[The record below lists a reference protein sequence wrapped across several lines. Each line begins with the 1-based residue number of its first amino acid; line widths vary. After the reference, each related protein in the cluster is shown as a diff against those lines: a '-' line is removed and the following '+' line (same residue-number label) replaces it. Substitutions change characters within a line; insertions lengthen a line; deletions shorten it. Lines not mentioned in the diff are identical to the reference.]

1 VYLISAL
8 ILFGLV
14 IEKKSIEWLTN
25 RFGCTYFKLQKF
37 IELDMRRTAMRY
49 NWDNKAPVYE
59 PRRYK
64 ENYFLS
70 DFETLHDRFKHRD
83 YKTMCEKEGMREEQ
97 SKNQQEYERNLYG
110 DFVAH
115 KIAVRIQ
122 DTIKFTL
129 LLSCRS
135 PDLGIDGQA
144 RKLLDD
150 DDLHK
155 GEVYGNFHVKY
166 YKDDDGV

>member
-1 VYLISAL
+1 LYFLGIFNDGQKENKSEWYIISAM

-37 IELDMRRTAMRY
+37 IELDMRREAMRY

-70 DFETLHDRFKHRD
+70 DFETLYNRFKHRD
-83 YKTMCEKEGMREEQ
+83 YKTMCEKEHEQ
-97 SKNQQEYERNLYG
+97 TDS
-110 DFVAH
+110 
-115 KIAVRIQ
+115 
-122 DTIKFTL
+122 
-129 LLSCRS
+129 
-135 PDLGIDGQA
+135 
-144 RKLLDD
+144 
-150 DDLHK
+150 
-155 GEVYGNFHVKY
+155 
-166 YKDDDGV
+166 